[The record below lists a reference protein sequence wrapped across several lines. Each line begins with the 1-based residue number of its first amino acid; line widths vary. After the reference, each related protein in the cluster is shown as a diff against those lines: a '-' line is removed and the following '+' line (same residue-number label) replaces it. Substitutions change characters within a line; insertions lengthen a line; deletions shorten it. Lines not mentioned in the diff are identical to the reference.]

1 VKPITLQSRATP
13 YVPRQLDEGVSA
25 MTGRPWNRKIL
36 TLTLAAL
43 TCAAVAVS
51 MSFAYPTQVAS
62 PMLGVGWQC
71 HRAVGILT
79 TCSRVS
85 HVVPMNDNR
94 ARIRATDIRRV

>member
-1 VKPITLQSRATP
+1 
-13 YVPRQLDEGVSA
+13 
-25 MTGRPWNRKIL
+25 MTGQQWNRKIV

-51 MSFAYPTQVAS
+51 FSFAYPTEVAS
-62 PMLGVGWQC
+62 PTLGAEWQC

-85 HVVPMNDNR
+85 HVVPTIDR
-94 ARIRATDIRRV
+94 ARTRTTDVRKV